1 MNVGLIWWEPLF
13 SPPHLKAHYANSQHE
28 YLPMRGPNRSQMH
41 TNTYIIVHLLQF
53 AHKQRSVGPASFSK
67 LTVTLCLLDCGW
79 LSSVQRLYQTRI
91 IFFSMQKTRTHPHA
105 ALSRQPISTDAGVL
119 LPSETQA
126 EKIYTHTHAR
136 VLARAQGEE
145 PGIHFCFPGPLA
157 QPADV
162 VILSF
167 CDFYWIVFGS
177 IWVKVTRFSLAW
189 CRHDWTLTSFFF
201 FWPSRWISWISCSF
215 YFLIFFQRA

>member
-105 ALSRQPISTDAGVL
+105 ALSWQPISTDAGVL
-119 LPSETQA
+119 L
-126 EKIYTHTHAR
+126 YTHTHAH
-136 VLARAQGEE
+136 ARTRACTRAGWGARHPLLLPWTPRSACRCCDIIILWFLLNSFWIDLSESNQIQ
-145 PGIHFCFPGPLA
+145 PGLM
-157 QPADV
+157 
-162 VILSF
+162 
-167 CDFYWIVFGS
+167 
-177 IWVKVTRFSLAW
+177 
-189 CRHDWTLTSFFF
+189 
-201 FWPSRWISWISCSF
+201 
-215 YFLIFFQRA
+215 